1 MTKMERR
8 AAAAA
13 LLTEAQA
20 VLGMDDQRFAAHL
33 MEEANAIAP
42 ELFTAIEG
50 EDDDGVLEGAAV
62 H

>member
-13 LLTEAQA
+13 LLTAAQA
-20 VLGMDDQRFAAHL
+20 VLGMDDQHFAALL

-42 ELFTAIEG
+42 ELFADLAEAD
-50 EDDDGVLEGAAV
+50 EDDTLEGTAV

>member
-1 MTKMERR
+1 MTRMERR

-13 LLTEAQA
+13 LLTAAQA
-20 VLGMDDQRFAAHL
+20 VLGMDDQHFAAYL

-42 ELFTAIEG
+42 ELIVEVAEAD
-50 EDDDGVLEGAAV
+50 EDDILEGTAV

>member
-1 MTKMERR
+1 MTNMERR

-13 LLTEAQA
+13 LLTAAQA
-20 VLGMDDQRFAAHL
+20 MLGMDDQHFAAHL

-50 EDDDGVLEGAAV
+50 EDEDEVMEGAAV